1 METETGK
8 EYGDTSSRKL
18 KVTVNKVTSEL
29 DVSHLDEKI
38 VNEISEVEIDN
49 SINFGIT
56 PGDGNRESGMLQLLE
71 NLGTGALPTIENSAA
86 ITTHLPPGAI
96 NVIESLGDLSI
107 VGGKGGSRDRDDRD
121 GGKPML

>member
-1 METETGK
+1 LTILSTLE
-8 EYGDTSSRKL
+8 
-18 KVTVNKVTSEL
+18 
-29 DVSHLDEKI
+29 SHL
-38 VNEISEVEIDN
+38 VMATEVRTVCNTCN
-49 SINFGIT
+49 SF
-56 PGDGNRESGMLQLLE
+56 DFCVESGMLQLLE